1 MILFASQNLESVE
14 EKNKMKFEAVT
25 VLHVY
30 LDLLGDVV
38 LVGRLAVNNQQ
49 VWFEY
54 DKEFISRELEISPFK
69 LPLKSGV
76 QKSRDQVFNG
86 LFGVFNDS
94 LPDAWGKL
102 LLDREL
108 RSRGIQIES
117 LTALDRLTY
126 VGNKG
131 MGALVYEPDYAIYKC
146 SGTKINIETL
156 AKESLLTLEGE
167 TDTAIFELLSL
178 NGSAG
183 GARPKIAVGLSSD
196 KKKLFHGMDL
206 QADAYEHWL
215 IKFPALSDHKDI
227 GAVEYAYSLMARAA
241 GIEMMPT
248 YLFKKKYFGV
258 KRFDRDGCRRVH
270 VHTASGLLHAD
281 HHYPSLDY
289 ENLLKLCLA
298 LTKDMRELEK
308 LYRLAVFN
316 VLAHNRDDHSKN
328 FSFMMN
334 ERGKWSFA
342 PAYDLTYSYGPGGEH
357 SMLVMGEGKN
367 PTKEHLMK
375 LAAKF
380 GLRKAN
386 EIYDEVR
393 EAVSRWD
400 CFADEA
406 GVSRKTRQLAHVF
419 TNQELT

>member
-1 MILFASQNLESVE
+1 
-14 EKNKMKFEAVT
+14 MKIEAVS
-25 VLHVY
+25 VLRVN
-30 LDLLGDVV
+30 LDLRGEVIF
-38 LVGRLAVNNQQ
+38 VGRLAIKDQQ
-49 VWFEY
+49 IWFEY
-54 DKEFISRELEISPFK
+54 DQDFIARNLEISPFK
-69 LPLKSGV
+69 LALKPGP

-108 RSRGIQIES
+108 RSRGVKIES
-117 LTALDRLTY
+117 LTALDRLAY
-126 VGNKG
+126 VGDRG
-131 MGALVYEPDYAIYKC
+131 MGALSYEPDYTIYNNSNK
-146 SGTKINIETL
+146 KINLESL
-156 AKESLLTLEGE
+156 AKESLLTLVGE
-167 TDTAIFELLSL
+167 AETAIFELLSL
-178 NGSAG
+178 NASAG
-183 GARPKIAVGLSSD
+183 GARPKIAVSLSHD
-196 KKKLFHGMDL
+196 KKKLIHGMEDL
-206 QADAYEHWL
+206 PDTYEHWL

-227 GAVEYAYSLMARAA
+227 GAIEYAYSLMARAA

-248 YLFKKKYFGV
+248 YLFKRKYFGV
-258 KRFDRDGCRRVH
+258 QRFDREGSRKIH

-298 LTKDMRELEK
+298 LTKDMREVEK
-308 LYRLAVFN
+308 VYRLAVFN

-334 ERGKWSFA
+334 EQGQWNFA

-357 SMLVMGEGKN
+357 SMLIMGEGKN
-367 PTKEHLMK
+367 PSKEHLMK
-375 LAAKF
+375 LAAAF
-380 GLRKAN
+380 GLKKAS

-393 EAVSRWD
+393 CAVSRWD

-406 GVSRKTRQLAHVF
+406 GLSKKSR
-419 TNQELT
+419 EMMEI

>member
-1 MILFASQNLESVE
+1 
-14 EKNKMKFEAVT
+14 MKFEAVK

-30 LDLLGDVV
+30 LDLIEEPV
-38 LVGRLAVNNQQ
+38 LIGRLAINDQQ
-49 VWFEY
+49 IWFEY
-54 DKEFISRELEISPFK
+54 DKEFISRRLEISPFK
-69 LPLKSGV
+69 LPLKSGL
-76 QKSRDQVFNG
+76 QQSKDQVFNG

-94 LPDAWGKL
+94 LPDAWGTL

-108 RSRGIQIES
+108 RSRAVQIES
-117 LTALDRLTY
+117 LTVLDRLAY

-131 MGALVYEPDYAIYKC
+131 MGALVYEPDYAIYEN
-146 SGTKINIETL
+146 SSTKINIETL

-167 TDTAIFELLSL
+167 ADTAIFELLSL
-178 NGSAG
+178 NASAG
-183 GARPKIAVGLSSD
+183 GARPKIAVALSSD
-196 KKKLFHGMDL
+196 KKKIIHGIDL
-206 QADAYEHWL
+206 LPNTYEHWL

-227 GAVEYAYSLMARAA
+227 GPIEYAYSLMAKAA
-241 GIEMMPT
+241 GIEMTPT
-248 YLFKKKYFGV
+248 HLFKKKYFGI
-258 KRFDRDGCRRVH
+258 KRFDRNGSRRMH
-270 VHTASGLLHAD
+270 MHTASGLLHVD

-289 ENLLKLCLA
+289 ENLLKLCLV

-334 ERGKWSFA
+334 EHGKWSLA
-342 PAYDLTYSYGPGGEH
+342 PAYDLTYSFGPGGEH
-357 SMLVMGEGKN
+357 SMLVMGERKN
-367 PTKEHLMK
+367 PGKEHLMK

-380 GLRKAN
+380 ALKKAN

-400 CFADEA
+400 NFADEA
-406 GVSRKTRQLAHVF
+406 EVSRKSRAMMTI
-419 TNQELT
+419 

>member
-1 MILFASQNLESVE
+1 
-14 EKNKMKFEAVT
+14 MKFESIAVLRVNLDFT
-25 VLHVY
+25 GKLVL
-30 LDLLGDVV
+30 L
-38 LVGRLAVNNQQ
+38 GRLALHNQQ
-49 VWFEY
+49 LWFEY
-54 DKEFISRELEISPFK
+54 DKEFITRGLEISPFK
-69 LPLKSGV
+69 LPLKSGLL
-76 QKSRDQVFNG
+76 KSKDQVFNG

-108 RSRGIQIES
+108 RSRGVITDS
-117 LTALDRLTY
+117 LTALDRLAY
-126 VGNKG
+126 VGNSG
-131 MGALVYEPDYAIYKC
+131 MGALSYEPDYAICNNIIDK
-146 SGTKINIETL
+146 KINLVRL
-156 AKESLLTLEGE
+156 AKESLLTLEGN

-183 GARPKIAVGLSSD
+183 GARPKIMLSLSPD
-196 KKKLFHGMDL
+196 KKKLIHGTGEQPED
-206 QADAYEHWL
+206 YESWL
-215 IKFPALSDHKDI
+215 IKFSAPSDHKDI
-227 GAVEYAYSLMARAA
+227 GQIEYAYSLMARAA

-248 YLFKKKYFGV
+248 HLFKKKYFGIQ
-258 KRFDRDGCRRVH
+258 RFDREGSRKIH

-334 ERGKWSFA
+334 QHGKWSFA

-357 SMLVMGEGKN
+357 SMLVMGEGRH
-367 PTKEHLMK
+367 PGKEHLMK
-375 LAAKF
+375 LASRFALK
-380 GLRKAN
+380 KAN
-386 EIYDEVR
+386 NIYDEVK
-393 EAVSRWD
+393 AALSRWKY
-400 CFADEA
+400 FADEA
-406 GVSRKTRQLAHVF
+406 GMTKKTREEIKMNLGK
-419 TNQELT
+419 N

>member
-1 MILFASQNLESVE
+1 
-14 EKNKMKFEAVT
+14 MKVEAVP
-25 VLHVY
+25 VLRVN
-30 LDLLGDVV
+30 LDLRGEAI
-38 LVGRLAVNNQQ
+38 LVGRLATKDQQ
-49 VWFEY
+49 IWFEY
-54 DKEFISRELEISPFK
+54 DQDFIARNLEISPFK
-69 LPLKSGV
+69 LPLKPGP
-76 QKSRDQVFNG
+76 QKSKDLVFNG

-108 RSRGIQIES
+108 RSRGVKIES
-117 LTALDRLTY
+117 LTALDRLAY
-126 VGNKG
+126 VGDRG
-131 MGALVYEPDYAIYKC
+131 MGALSYEPDYAIYKN
-146 SGTKINIETL
+146 SNKKINIETL

-167 TDTAIFELLSL
+167 ADTAIFELLSL
-178 NGSAG
+178 NASAG
-183 GARPKIAVGLSSD
+183 GARPKIAINLSLD
-196 KKKLFHGMDL
+196 KKKLIHGMEV
-206 QADAYEHWL
+206 ADDYEPWL

-227 GAVEYAYSLMARAA
+227 GAIEYAYSLMARAA

-248 YLFKKKYFGV
+248 YLFKAKYFGV
-258 KRFDRDGCRRVH
+258 KRFDREGSRKIH

-298 LTKDMRELEK
+298 LTKDMREVEK
-308 LYRLAVFN
+308 VYRLAVFN

-334 ERGKWSFA
+334 TDGAWSFA

-367 PTKEHLMK
+367 PSREHLMK
-375 LAAKF
+375 LAAAF
-380 GLRKAN
+380 GLKKAS
-386 EIYDEVR
+386 EIYDEVSC
-393 EAVSRWD
+393 AVSRWD

-406 GVSRKTRQLAHVF
+406 GVTKKSRGMLCG
-419 TNQELT
+419 